1 MRIRQYIQYWFG
13 FLLLVIPSLTFAAPS
28 CSSQNVKNQVLH
40 LVNQVY
46 TDQANDFM
54 NALIFGTGKKTPAEQ
69 VFRGEVSAIRSDQAT
84 KTSNFIYCKAQFS
97 GYLPNRIVENLA
109 NNEYY
114 QNPLMGGCYKNKIQD
129 GCAATIEY
137 GVELTEDQQL
147 IVELYHPKE
156 IEKIVT
162 NLYMIYASG
171 ANIPIPILQS
181 IQ

>member
-1 MRIRQYIQYWFG
+1 MKLKPYIQYWLG
-13 FLLLVIPSLTFAAPS
+13 CLLFTISGLSYAAPS
-28 CSSQNVKNQVLH
+28 CSNQNVKNQVIQ

-54 NALIFGTGKKTPAEQ
+54 KALIFGTGKKIPAEKI
-69 VFRGEVSAIRSDQAT
+69 FKGEVSAIRSDQAT
-84 KTSNFIYCKAQFS
+84 KTANYTYCKAQFS
-97 GYLPNRIVENLA
+97 GHLPAPILQNLG
-109 NNEYY
+109 NNAYY
-114 QNPLMGGCYKNKIQD
+114 QDKLIGGCYQNKID
-129 GCAATIEY
+129 TGCAATIEY
-137 GVELTEDQQL
+137 AVELTEDQQL

-171 ANIPIPILQS
+171 ANIPVPILQS

>member
-1 MRIRQYIQYWFG
+1 MIQKNIWYF
-13 FLLLVIPSLTFAAPS
+13 FILISPLFSSFVYAAPS
-28 CSSQNVKNQVLH
+28 CSSQNVKNQVIQ

-54 NALIFGTGKKTPAEQ
+54 GGLIFGTGKKIPAEQ
-69 VFRGEVSAIRSDQAT
+69 IFKGEISAIRSDQT
-84 KTSNFIYCKAQFS
+84 KKTANYIYCKAQFS
-97 GYLPNRIVENLA
+97 GHLAALIVQNLA
-109 NNEYY
+109 NNAYY
-114 QNPLMGGCYKNKIQD
+114 QDTLIGGCYQNKIAT